1 MKRFRI
7 AAVML
12 LAAFAITL
20 AGESALG
27 LPPQAQKGFQQAQ
40 GKVPA
45 QGQAGLGKA
54 AAGAA
59 NGGQGLQQA
68 QGKVP
73 AQGQAGLTKAGQGA
87 ANGGQGSQ

>member
-1 MKRFRI
+1 MHRFRI

-12 LAAFAITL
+12 VAAIAVTL

-27 LPPQAQKGFQQAQ
+27 VPPQGK

-45 QGQAGLGKA
+45 QGQAGLAKA

-73 AQGQAGLTKAGQGA
+73 AQGQAGLAKAAGAGNGKGQK
-87 ANGGQGSQ
+87 